1 MVVSTLLNLIM
12 KSNRSTQSFDSC
24 QFFGSDIADC
34 VTHMMIQEDSRFYK
48 CQDYLLRH
56 KSSFEDKA
64 YATTLQTNEV
74 DTLCRE
80 KMCEWAYRVIDHFQ
94 ASREIVAI
102 SFSYLDRFVDRCR
115 CDRATFKLAAMTAIY
130 ITTKVFHAREISP
143 KTLAELSRGEFD
155 PSHILEMEQMIL
167 HTLEWRIH
175 PPTVQCFIN
184 QFLSLLPF
192 KKGVIIRAIYQRSIF
207 FAEISLFDYCFVTQP
222 NSAIAFACLLNAVEG
237 MESTISYQ
245 VHEEMY
251 RSVDSVL
258 GNCYTVEKIQLI
270 RNRLW
275 YIYSQSAQYQ
285 EDDAHASP
293 RMSSSEVTLSP
304 SPNEKQELFGG
315 AISPICVSI
324 VSPRQ
329 RK

>member
-1 MVVSTLLNLIM
+1 MVASTLLNLLM
-12 KSNRSTQSFDSC
+12 KSNRSTLPSDCFRI
-24 QFFGSDIADC
+24 FGSDIVDC
-34 VTHMMIQEDSRFYK
+34 VTNMMTQEDSQHYK
-48 CQDYLLRH
+48 CQDYLLRQ
-56 KSSFEDKA
+56 KLLFEDNS
-64 YATTLQTNEV
+64 YATTLQSNEV

-102 SFSYLDRFVDRCR
+102 SFSYLDRFVDRCL
-115 CDRATFKLAAMTAIY
+115 CDRSKFKLAAMTAIY
-130 ITTKVFHAREISP
+130 IATKVFHVREIST

-155 PSHILEMEQMIL
+155 PLHLLEMEHLIL

-184 QFLSLLPF
+184 QFLSLIPIT
-192 KKGVIIRAIYQRSIF
+192 KGVIMRAIYQRSIF
-207 FAEISLFDYCFVTQP
+207 FAELSLFDYCFVTQP
-222 NSAIAFACLLNAVEG
+222 KSAIAFACLLNAVEG
-237 MESTISYQ
+237 MEGTISYQ

-251 RSVDSVL
+251 GSIDSVL
-258 GNCYTVEKIQLI
+258 GHRFSEEKIHLI

-285 EDDAHASP
+285 EDDVHASP
-293 RMSSSEVTLSP
+293 KMIPSEVTFSA
-304 SPNEKQELFGG
+304 STNEKEEICGG
-315 AISPICVSI
+315 ATSPICVSI
-324 VSPRQ
+324 MSPRR